1 MLQPISSFFSG
12 KVSGSAEE
20 TSKHERTHP
29 SQERARNQPSSPSA
43 PEHSHAT
50 GPNVSHRSTSLREDC
65 THRVENM
72 DAYLEAIE
80 LWLKWE
86 SCQESLTEMM
96 YRQRSQ
102 GQRIEA
108 LLDECER
115 IRFQA
120 SEASKRLVEARRN
133 HD

>member
-1 MLQPISSFFSG
+1 MLQPISSYFSG

-20 TSKHERTHP
+20 SSRQEPAHV
-29 SQERARNQPSSPSA
+29 SQERLRNRPSSHSA
-43 PEHSHAT
+43 PEHSRNSDA
-50 GPNVSHRSTSLREDC
+50 GLQRPSPPRPSADVEDL
-65 THRVENM
+65 N
-72 DAYLEAIE
+72 AYLEVIE